1 VPVGAVAAAKRKT
14 AKKTAA
20 WSWRLAGIALCAF
33 FALGVFAGLSRSGRS
48 LAQRVEA
55 LLRAM
60 PRLSATQPDQSGAAA
75 AGRSAEGAIAL
86 VERGDGFY
94 ALDAAG
100 GLRGPVSSA
109 AESDLAI
116 ISGPGAD
123 AAGPELLGYAR
134 VMVQA
139 EAALGLT
146 VSEMR
151 VRNDA
156 EATLYLERPAIPVL
170 IDPEDSAVELARATQ
185 ILALWRGRGE
195 LIAALDLTIADQAVV
210 RVRAGVVAPEK
221 PANAARGQLTLTR
234 LSRNS
239 GKREAAADR

>member
-1 VPVGAVAAAKRKT
+1 VAAAKK
-14 AKKTAA
+14 KKTKKAA
-20 WSWRLAGIALCAF
+20 DWSWRLAGIALCAF

-55 LLRAM
+55 LIRAM
-60 PRLSATQPDQSGAAA
+60 PRLSANRPDASGSAAR
-75 AGRSAEGAIAL
+75 GPEGAIAL

-94 ALDAAG
+94 ALDAG
-100 GLRGPVSSA
+100 GALRGPVSPA
-109 AESDLAI
+109 AESDLAV

-123 AAGPELLGYAR
+123 ASGLQLLDYAR

-151 VRNDA
+151 VSTDA
-156 EATLYLERPAIPVL
+156 EATLYLERPAIPL
-170 IDPEDSAVELARATQ
+170 TIDPEDSGVEFARAAQ
-185 ILALWRGRGE
+185 ILALWHGRCD

-210 RVRAGVVAPEK
+210 RVRDGVIAPGKLADAG
-221 PANAARGQLTLTR
+221 RGRLTLTS
-234 LSRNS
+234 LSRGAS
-239 GKREAAADR
+239 KRLAEAADR